1 MLKLR
6 PKGRNSYMATRVEE
20 LAKEAMSL
28 PSELRAQLA
37 DLLVESL
44 EGDDIGEIQDAWIAE
59 AKRRRDEVRSGKVE
73 TIPGEE
79 ALRRVRD
86 SIR

>member
-1 MLKLR
+1 
-6 PKGRNSYMATRVEE
+6 MATTVEE

-44 EGDDIGEIQDAWIAE
+44 EGDDIGQVQEAWIAE
-59 AKRRRDEVRSGKVE
+59 APHG
-73 TIPGEE
+73 GE
-79 ALRRVRD
+79 L
-86 SIR
+86 

>member
-1 MLKLR
+1 M
-6 PKGRNSYMATRVEE
+6 PTTIEQ

-44 EGDDIGEIQDAWIAE
+44 EGDDIGQVQEAWIAE
-59 AKRRRDEVRSGKVE
+59 AKRRRDEVRNGTVS

-79 ALRRVRD
+79 ALRRVRN
-86 SIR
+86 SIRQ

>member
-1 MLKLR
+1 
-6 PKGRNSYMATRVEE
+6 MATTVEE
-20 LAKEAMSL
+20 LAKEALSL

-44 EGDDIGEIQDAWIAE
+44 EGDDIGQIQEAWIAE
-59 AKRRRDEVRSGKVE
+59 AKRRRDEVRNGTVS

-79 ALRRVRD
+79 ALRRVRN
-86 SIR
+86 SIPQ

>member
-1 MLKLR
+1 MRKR
-6 PKGRNSYMATRVEE
+6 GITDMATRVEE

-44 EGDDIGEIQDAWIAE
+44 EADDLGRVQDAWIAE
-59 AKRRRDEVRSGKVE
+59 AKRRRDEVRDGKV
-73 TIPGEE
+73 TTVRGEE

-86 SIR
+86 SIRDEI